1 MSRALV
7 VGSSDGIGLAVV
19 RRLLDRGWQ
28 VTSVSRSASPI
39 EHPRH
44 RSAILDVTDPE
55 YRRKLAALVDEE
67 GPFQVCVYCAGIG
80 DMLDVATLSPE
91 YDVFAVNLLGAVATG
106 EVMLPRF
113 VAARSG
119 QFVALSSLA
128 DVLISP
134 QTPSYNASK
143 AGLSSWLASMSLAMR
158 PHGVVVTNVRFG
170 FVDTKMAKSPVKPFM
185 MTVDRA
191 ARHVVRAIDRRPAV
205 LSRPFA
211 MMALV
216 AVLSFLV
223 RMRFLIG
230 S

>member
-1 MSRALV
+1 MRALV
-7 VGSSDGIGLAVV
+7 IGSSDGIGLAVV
-19 RRLLDRGWQ
+19 RQLLDRGWQ
-28 VTSVSRSASPI
+28 VASVSRSASPI

-44 RSAILDVTDPE
+44 RSVMLDVTDRD
-55 YRRKLAALVDEE
+55 YRGKLAAFVESEE
-67 GPFQVCVYCAGIG
+67 PFEVCVYCAGIG
-80 DMLDVATLSPE
+80 DRLDVATLAPE

-113 VAARSG
+113 VARRSG
-119 QFVALSSLA
+119 RFVALSSLA

-134 QTPSYNASK
+134 ATPSYNASK
-143 AGLSSWLASMSLAMR
+143 AGLSSWLAGMALAMR

-191 ARHVVRAIDRRPAV
+191 ARHVVRAIDRRPLV

-211 MMALV
+211 MLALV
-216 AVLSFLV
+216 TVLSFLV
-223 RMRFLIG
+223 RLRLLL